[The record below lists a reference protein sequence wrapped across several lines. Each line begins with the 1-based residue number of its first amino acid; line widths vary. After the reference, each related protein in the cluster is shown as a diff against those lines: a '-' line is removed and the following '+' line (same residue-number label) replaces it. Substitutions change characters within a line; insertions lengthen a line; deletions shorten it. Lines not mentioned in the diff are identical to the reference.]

1 MFKIPQ
7 LRTLDGPQ
15 LITSQEK
22 IKAENLHGLDL
33 NDRESIFKQIL
44 PEEEFVDRRISK
56 IEEIEPES
64 EEEPEG
70 IKFID

>member
-15 LITSQEK
+15 LITPQEK